1 MSERHRQHE
10 QARRDFWAAVY
21 VEAISHDMYEVTV
34 ADAALDDYDA
44 KFPEPIESE
53 SYLKQEQCK

>member
-1 MSERHRQHE
+1 MSERHREHE
-10 QARRDFWAAVY
+10 QARRKVWANAY
-21 VEAISHDMYEVTV
+21 LMAIEKQMLATQV
-34 ADAALDDYDA
+34 ADATLAAYDA